1 MRVPPLETERLIIR
15 PFTMD
20 DLEDVHQM
28 LDVDLVDVDFG
39 SEGEKALHERQQ
51 WLQWTVMSYEELAKL
66 YQPPYGER
74 AVTLK
79 ETGQLIGA
87 CGFVPCLN
95 VFEQLP
101 SFSTTVVDQSESFN
115 STEFGLYYALSPAH
129 QRQGYA
135 TEAVKAMIDYAF
147 TELNLRR
154 IVATTTY
161 DNVPSIGVMQKVG
174 MRIEKN
180 PFADPPWL
188 QVVGILDNTPSDSPD
203 IR

>member
-1 MRVPPLETERLIIR
+1 MRIPPLETERLIVR

-28 LDVDLVDVDFG
+28 LDVELADVDFG
-39 SEGEKALHERQQ
+39 SEGEKSLLERQQ
-51 WLQWTVMSYEELAKL
+51 WLQWMVMSYDELAKL

-79 ETGQLIGA
+79 QTGQLIGV

-101 SFSTTVVDQSESFN
+101 SLSATVIDQSARFN
-115 STEFGLYYALSPAH
+115 STEFGLYYAFSPSY

-135 TEAVKAMIDYAF
+135 TEAVRAMIDYAF
-147 TELNLRR
+147 TELGLRR

-161 DNVPSIGVMQKVG
+161 DNARSIGVMRRVG
-174 MRIEKN
+174 MRIERN
-180 PFADPPWL
+180 PYPDPLWL
-188 QVVGILDNTPSDSPD
+188 QVVGILENTPGSHKLS
-203 IR
+203 

>member
-1 MRVPPLETERLIIR
+1 
-15 PFTMD
+15 
-20 DLEDVHQM
+20 
-28 LDVDLVDVDFG
+28 
-39 SEGEKALHERQQ
+39 
-51 WLQWTVMSYEELAKL
+51 MSYEELAKL

-79 ETGQLIGA
+79 QTGQLIGA

-101 SFSTTVVDQSESFN
+101 SFSTTVVDQSERLN
-115 STEFGLYYALSPAH
+115 SMEFGLYYAFSPAY

-147 TELNLRR
+147 TELKLRR

-180 PFADPPWL
+180 PYADPPWL
-188 QVVGILDNTPSDSPD
+188 QVVGILENTPSDSPD
-203 IR
+203 IQ

>member
-28 LDVDLVDVDFG
+28 LDVDLADVDFG

-51 WLQWTVMSYEELAKL
+51 WLQWTVMGYEELAKL

-74 AVTLK
+74 AVILK
-79 ETGQLIGA
+79 QTGQLIGA

-101 SFSTTVVDQSESFN
+101 SFSTTVVDQSERFN
-115 STEFGLYYALSPAH
+115 STEFGLYYAFSPAH

-203 IR
+203 IQ